1 MKLRLGRKANN
12 NGYQKVDA
20 LNYNGQLNINNI
32 FMLVISIIL
41 ILITI
46 IYGLKKLIGLRKYV
60 KKDIYFNELKKL
72 LKENDTHIV
81 NATSSYKEAEGVI
94 RVGSFEE
101 LLDARKIVEKKI
113 AELKNRVDKLE
124 KKPKL
129 VIIRIGDDFA
139 SGKYVANKI
148 KRCSEV
154 GIDSQIIHLKEN
166 ITQLEVE
173 KTILKLNEDKDITG
187 ILLQL
192 PIPKHLDEDYLTNLI
207 KDEKD
212 VDGFT
217 IANMGKL
224 SLGLDGNIACTPRG
238 IITLLKEF
246 DIEIE
251 SKDVLIINRSNIVGK
266 PLIQMFLK
274 ENATVTIA
282 HSKTKNLKEKV
293 KLSDIVVTAVG
304 KINFLSADDFSDN
317 TTIIDVSINFDEFGK
332 MCGDISKDNYSILI
346 KEKNCNITPVPNG
359 VGQMTVI
366 ELIEQTIEI
375 AEKKENIL

>member
-1 MKLRLGRKANN
+1 M
-12 NGYQKVDA
+12 
-20 LNYNGQLNINNI
+20 
-32 FMLVISIIL
+32 
-41 ILITI
+41 T
-46 IYGLKKLIGLRKYV
+46 
-60 KKDIYFNELKKL
+60 
-72 LKENDTHIV
+72 
-81 NATSSYKEAEGVI
+81 
-94 RVGSFEE
+94 

-113 AELKNRVDKLE
+113 VELKNRVDKLE

-154 GIDSQIIHLKEN
+154 GIDSQIIHLEEN

-238 IITLLKEF
+238 VITLLKEF
-246 DIEIE
+246 NIDIE

-266 PLIQMFLK
+266 PLAQLFLK

-282 HSKTKNLKEKV
+282 HSKTKNLKQKIA
-293 KLSDIVVTAVG
+293 LSDIVVSAVG
-304 KINFLSADDFSDN
+304 KVNFLSADDFEDN
-317 TTIIDVSINFDEFGK
+317 TTIIDVSINFNELGK
-332 MCGDISKDNYSILI
+332 MCGDVKKEDYDILI
-346 KEKNCNITPVPNG
+346 NEKNCNLTPVPNG

-375 AEKKENIL
+375 AEKIYNI

>member
-1 MKLRLGRKANN
+1 M
-12 NGYQKVDA
+12 
-20 LNYNGQLNINNI
+20 
-32 FMLVISIIL
+32 
-41 ILITI
+41 T
-46 IYGLKKLIGLRKYV
+46 
-60 KKDIYFNELKKL
+60 
-72 LKENDTHIV
+72 
-81 NATSSYKEAEGVI
+81 
-94 RVGSFEE
+94 

-154 GIDSQIIHLKEN
+154 GIDSQIIHLEEN

-173 KTILKLNEDKDITG
+173 KTILKLNEDKNITG

-192 PIPKHLDEDYLTNLI
+192 PIPKHLDEDYLTNII

-238 IITLLKEF
+238 VITLLKEF
-246 DIEIE
+246 NIDIE

-266 PLIQMFLK
+266 PLAQLFLK

-282 HSKTKNLKEKV
+282 HSKTKNLKQKIA
-293 KLSDIVVTAVG
+293 LSDIVVSAVG
-304 KINFLSADDFSDN
+304 KANFLSADDFEDN
-317 TTIIDVSINFDEFGK
+317 TTIIDVSINFNELGK
-332 MCGDISKDNYSILI
+332 MCGDVKKEDYDILI
-346 KEKNCNITPVPNG
+346 NEKNCNITPVPNG

-375 AEKKENIL
+375 AEKNI

>member
-1 MKLRLGRKANN
+1 MR
-12 NGYQKVDA
+12 
-20 LNYNGQLNINNI
+20 
-32 FMLVISIIL
+32 
-41 ILITI
+41 
-46 IYGLKKLIGLRKYV
+46 
-60 KKDIYFNELKKL
+60 
-72 LKENDTHIV
+72 
-81 NATSSYKEAEGVI
+81 
-94 RVGSFEE
+94 
-101 LLDARKIVEKKI
+101 LLDTRKIVEKKI
-113 AELKNRVDKLE
+113 YELKNRVDKLE
-124 KKPKL
+124 NKPNL

-154 GIDSQIIHLKEN
+154 GIDSQIIHLEEN

-173 KTILKLNEDKDITG
+173 KTILKLNDDKNITG

-238 IITLLKEF
+238 VITLLKEF
-246 DIEIE
+246 NIDIE

-266 PLIQMFLK
+266 PLAQLFLK

-282 HSKTKNLKEKV
+282 HSKTKNLKQKIA
-293 KLSDIVVTAVG
+293 LSDIVVTAVG
-304 KINFLSADDFSDN
+304 KANFLSADDFEDN
-317 TTIIDVSINFDEFGK
+317 TTIIDVSINFNELGK
-332 MCGDISKDNYSILI
+332 MCGDVKKEDYDILI
-346 KEKNCNITPVPNG
+346 NEKNCNLTPVPNG

-375 AEKKENIL
+375 AEKNI

>member
-1 MKLRLGRKANN
+1 M
-12 NGYQKVDA
+12 
-20 LNYNGQLNINNI
+20 
-32 FMLVISIIL
+32 
-41 ILITI
+41 T
-46 IYGLKKLIGLRKYV
+46 
-60 KKDIYFNELKKL
+60 
-72 LKENDTHIV
+72 
-81 NATSSYKEAEGVI
+81 
-94 RVGSFEE
+94 

-113 AELKNRVDKLE
+113 TELKNRVDKLE

-154 GIDSQIIHLKEN
+154 GIDSQIIHLEEN

-238 IITLLKEF
+238 VITLLKEF
-246 DIEIE
+246 NIDIE

-266 PLIQMFLK
+266 PLAQLFLK

-282 HSKTKNLKEKV
+282 HSKTKNLKQKIA
-293 KLSDIVVTAVG
+293 LSDIVVSAVG
-304 KINFLSADDFSDN
+304 KANFLSADDFEDN
-317 TTIIDVSINFDEFGK
+317 TTIIDVSINFNELGK
-332 MCGDISKDNYSILI
+332 MCGDVNKEDYDILI
-346 KEKNCNITPVPNG
+346 NEKNCNLTPVPNG

-375 AEKKENIL
+375 AEKIYNI

>member
-1 MKLRLGRKANN
+1 M
-12 NGYQKVDA
+12 
-20 LNYNGQLNINNI
+20 
-32 FMLVISIIL
+32 
-41 ILITI
+41 T
-46 IYGLKKLIGLRKYV
+46 
-60 KKDIYFNELKKL
+60 
-72 LKENDTHIV
+72 
-81 NATSSYKEAEGVI
+81 
-94 RVGSFEE
+94 

-113 AELKNRVDKLE
+113 VELKNRVDKLE

-154 GIDSQIIHLKEN
+154 GIDSQIIHLEEN

-173 KTILKLNEDKDITG
+173 KTILKLNDDKNITG

-192 PIPKHLDEDYLTNLI
+192 PNPKHLDEDYLTNLI

-238 IITLLKEF
+238 VITLLKEF
-246 DIEIE
+246 NIDIE

-266 PLIQMFLK
+266 PLAQLFLK

-282 HSKTKNLKEKV
+282 HSKTKNLKQKIA
-293 KLSDIVVTAVG
+293 LSDIVVSAVG
-304 KINFLSADDFSDN
+304 KANFLSADDFEDN
-317 TTIIDVSINFDEFGK
+317 TTIIDVSINFNELGK
-332 MCGDISKDNYSILI
+332 MCGDVKKEDYDILI
-346 KEKNCNITPVPNG
+346 NEKNCNLTPVPNG

-375 AEKKENIL
+375 AEKNI

>member
-1 MKLRLGRKANN
+1 M
-12 NGYQKVDA
+12 
-20 LNYNGQLNINNI
+20 
-32 FMLVISIIL
+32 
-41 ILITI
+41 T
-46 IYGLKKLIGLRKYV
+46 
-60 KKDIYFNELKKL
+60 
-72 LKENDTHIV
+72 
-81 NATSSYKEAEGVI
+81 
-94 RVGSFEE
+94 

-113 AELKNRVDKLE
+113 TELKNRIDKLE

-154 GIDSQIIHLKEN
+154 GIHSQIIHLEEN

-192 PIPKHLDEDYLTNLI
+192 PIPKHLGEDYLTNLI

-238 IITLLKEF
+238 VITLLKEF
-246 DIEIE
+246 NIDIE

-266 PLIQMFLK
+266 PLAQLFLK
-274 ENATVTIA
+274 I
-282 HSKTKNLKEKV
+282 
-293 KLSDIVVTAVG
+293 KLSSMFATNISVHEQGSLALFFLLCG
-304 KINFLSADDFSDN
+304 KFLHP
-317 TTIIDVSINFDEFGK
+317 
-332 MCGDISKDNYSILI
+332 IL
-346 KEKNCNITPVPNG
+346 
-359 VGQMTVI
+359 
-366 ELIEQTIEI
+366 
-375 AEKKENIL
+375 

>member
-1 MKLRLGRKANN
+1 M
-12 NGYQKVDA
+12 
-20 LNYNGQLNINNI
+20 
-32 FMLVISIIL
+32 
-41 ILITI
+41 T
-46 IYGLKKLIGLRKYV
+46 
-60 KKDIYFNELKKL
+60 
-72 LKENDTHIV
+72 
-81 NATSSYKEAEGVI
+81 
-94 RVGSFEE
+94 

-173 KTILKLNEDKDITG
+173 KTILKLNEDKNITG

-238 IITLLKEF
+238 VITLLKEF
-246 DIEIE
+246 NIDIE

-266 PLIQMFLK
+266 PLAQLFFK

-282 HSKTKNLKEKV
+282 HSKTKNLKQKIA
-293 KLSDIVVTAVG
+293 LADIVVSAVG
-304 KINFLSADDFSDN
+304 KVNFLSADDFEDN
-317 TTIIDVSINFDEFGK
+317 TTIIDVSINFNELGK
-332 MCGDISKDNYSILI
+332 MCGDVNKEDYDILI
-346 KEKNCNITPVPNG
+346 NEKNCNLTPVPNG

-375 AEKKENIL
+375 AEKIYNI

>member
-1 MKLRLGRKANN
+1 MR
-12 NGYQKVDA
+12 
-20 LNYNGQLNINNI
+20 
-32 FMLVISIIL
+32 
-41 ILITI
+41 
-46 IYGLKKLIGLRKYV
+46 
-60 KKDIYFNELKKL
+60 
-72 LKENDTHIV
+72 
-81 NATSSYKEAEGVI
+81 
-94 RVGSFEE
+94 
-101 LLDARKIVEKKI
+101 LLDTRKIVEKKI
-113 AELKNRVDKLE
+113 YELKNRVDKLE
-124 KKPKL
+124 NKPNL

-154 GIDSQIIHLKEN
+154 GIDSEIILLEEN

-173 KTILKLNEDKDITG
+173 ETILRLNEDKNITG

-282 HSKTKNLKEKV
+282 HRKTKNLKEKV

-346 KEKNCNITPVPNG
+346 EEKNCNITPVPNG